1 MVTIPLT
8 VRGAEKLKE
17 ELARLKGVERHAVI
31 QAISEARAQGD
42 LSENAEYDAA
52 VHQQSMVEGRI
63 EEIETLLRKA
73 QIIEHPATNDKVRVG
88 TKVEVEIEGD
98 KEEFSIVGTAESDP
112 AKGLISTDSPMGK
125 ALLNRKVGEIASVV
139 IPDGATADYKII
151 AIS

>member
-1 MVTIPLT
+1 MSDIYLT
-8 VRGAEKLKE
+8 KDGVDKLQHELKRLIDVDRKE
-17 ELARLKGVERHAVI
+17 IIGKI
-31 QAISEARAQGD
+31 KEAREYGD